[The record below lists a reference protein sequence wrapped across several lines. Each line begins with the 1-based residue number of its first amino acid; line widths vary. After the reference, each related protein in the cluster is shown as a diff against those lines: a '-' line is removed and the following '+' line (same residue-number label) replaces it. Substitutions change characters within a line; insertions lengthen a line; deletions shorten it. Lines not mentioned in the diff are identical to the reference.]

1 MKLGL
6 ICSSF
11 SFRAQ
16 YNSLIPY
23 YSSHYFDQG
32 LPSSRY
38 RGMIILLPFPLSFI
52 LSFYIEIISL
62 IFLPQGIP
70 TRYSYTILSSNRLMI
85 SKFVMFDTPIMIDL
99 TPFYNPIGYINL
111 WSYNLEK
118 FLELTKWGLLV

>member
-23 YSSHYFDQG
+23 YSSHYLDQG

-52 LSFYIEIISL
+52 LSFSIEIVSF
-62 IFLPQGIP
+62 IFLPQGLP
-70 TRYSYTILSSNRLMI
+70 TRSSYTILSSTRLMI
-85 SKFVMFDTPIMIDL
+85 SKFVMFDIPIILDL
-99 TPFYNPIGYINL
+99 TPLYNPIGSINL

-118 FLELTKWGLLV
+118 ILELTKWGLPI